1 MGLDL
6 NPIHAVEH
14 VVGDAKN
21 AFDEVT
27 SGAHTA
33 PTPQVNSS
41 PPETVQ
47 PQVWTAPAVGGSG
60 HITVHRDALVDAS
73 DIVRKHLPELDAA
86 INRVNSHSNA
96 FDSLMTWAT
105 GSSFGG
111 NLISAV
117 EGFAT
122 TSQQT
127 SDAHSAV
134 AQNLSDTAATY
145 EDAESTNTQA
155 ARNVGSQPTPS
166 GGSPSGGSPSGGSA
180 SGGSSSAAS
189 GNWS

>member
-41 PPETVQ
+41 PPASAQ
-47 PQVWTAPAVGGSG
+47 AQVWTAPAVGGNG
-60 HITVHRDALVDAS
+60 QITVHRDALVDAS
-73 DIVRKHLPELDAA
+73 DVVRKHLPELDAA
-86 INRVNSHSNA
+86 INRVNSHSSA
-96 FDSLMTWAT
+96 FDSLMTWQT
-105 GSSFGG
+105 GSAFAG
-111 NLISAV
+111 NLIAAV

-127 SDAHSAV
+127 SDAHAST

-145 EDAESTNTQA
+145 EAAETSNTQA
-155 ARNVGSQPTPS
+155 ARNVNSQPS
-166 GGSPSGGSPSGGSA
+166 
-180 SGGSSSAAS
+180 SGGSSPAAS